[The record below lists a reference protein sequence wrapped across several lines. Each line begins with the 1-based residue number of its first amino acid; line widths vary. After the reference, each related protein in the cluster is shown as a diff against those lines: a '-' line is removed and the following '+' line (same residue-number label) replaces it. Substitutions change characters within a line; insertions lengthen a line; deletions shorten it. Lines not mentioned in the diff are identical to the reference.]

1 MINKNTSWQDLLP
14 TFERTE
20 ESFFTTWSFFEGKF
34 GEFGT
39 PGFSEQIL
47 PARFPHIF
55 GHNNEINVKTT
66 LYRGEDGQLLCVV
79 ARYLNEENNI
89 EKPFIF
95 DVHPDYQRQGIG
107 TKVADYILGQI
118 ENEHGADFDYPTS
131 WANIDI
137 TLASA
142 NFANK
147 YVKKFPTK

>member
-20 ESFFTTWSFFEGKF
+20 ESFFNTWDFFEGKF

-55 GHNNEINVKTT
+55 GHNDELNVKVT

-79 ARYLNEENNI
+79 ARYFNEENNI

-107 TKVADYILGQI
+107 TKVADYVFEQI
-118 ENEHGADFDYPTS
+118 KDEAGEDFDYPKS
-131 WANIDI
+131 WENIDL

-147 YVKKFPTK
+147 YVKKFN